1 MWARRGRRKEAEP
14 LPAVR
19 ALHLPR
25 EDLPERPRSHQVTA
39 AEVVECSR
47 FEAGLRISGAAIA
60 LFDSSEFS
68 GNGSW
73 DCGDGPFARP
83 GGLTFRFSGP
93 PAVAD
98 GGSRRWDLSEPRRS
112 GQLGLDDPSEIIAWA
127 LDEPRDVD
135 AVLVRERLALQEW
148 LVALDSEGRF
158 AAAGLD

>member
-19 ALHLPR
+19 ALHLSR

-68 GNGSW
+68 GNGSS
-73 DCGDGPFARP
+73 DCGDGPFAPADSPSASRARLRSRAEDHV
-83 GGLTFRFSGP
+83 GGTSP
-93 PAVAD
+93 NPADPANSALMTPAKS
-98 GGSRRWDLSEPRRS
+98 SRGRS
-112 GQLGLDDPSEIIAWA
+112 MN
-127 LDEPRDVD
+127 
-135 AVLVRERLALQEW
+135 LAM
-148 LVALDSEGRF
+148 
-158 AAAGLD
+158 